1 MFILGLLLL
10 VGCFAQHTVYY
21 FKESDLGQKDKRLR
35 TSTESTDPSEYS
47 VKYEFDTE
55 RNLFEIPS
63 SAFDYE
69 GDHQR
74 IYCDPVEG
82 PIIFNFN
89 NNNPCYLTILPDDG
103 ANFVGYDTDISIRV
117 SPSASSHGVNIYTN
131 TEKFLSKP
139 VTLLYKEKSDDEVAT
154 GSFFLGGWY
163 ANNGDSG
170 SRLNYYNISI
180 NLYYE
185 NANET
190 INFDNFR
197 PSIFGYD
204 NGPTDSQD
212 TGSFKITGICF
223 LNSPKFTEPTKTN
236 FKKFNF
242 PLNFEDSYNCGS
254 EHYKLTIQND
264 EVYIQSIE
272 IDNDPEN
279 STSYVL
285 VSLLSLLLALL
296 F

>member
-1 MFILGLLLL
+1 MFILGLLFL

-21 FKESDLGQKDKRLR
+21 FKESDIGQKDKRLR
-35 TSTESTDPSEYS
+35 TSTESTDPSEYN

-55 RNLFEIPS
+55 SNLFEIPS
-63 SAFDYE
+63 SAFDFE
-69 GDHQR
+69 GNDQR

-89 NNNPCYLTILPDDG
+89 NSKSCYLTILPDDG
-103 ANFVGYDTDISIRV
+103 ENFIGYDTNISIRV
-117 SPSASSHGVNIYTN
+117 SPSAASHGVNIYTN

-163 ANNGDSG
+163 VDNGKDNF
-170 SRLNYYNISI
+170 RLHYYNISI

-185 NANET
+185 NVNET
-190 INFDNFR
+190 FNFDNFR
-197 PSIFGYD
+197 SSTFGYD
-204 NGPTDSQD
+204 NGPIDSQD
-212 TGSFKITGICF
+212 TGSFKITNICF
-223 LNSPKFTEPTKTN
+223 SNPPKFTEPTKTN
-236 FKKFNF
+236 FNKYKF
-242 PLNFEDSYNCGS
+242 PLNFEDSYSCGS
-254 EHYKLTIQND
+254 ENYKLTIQSD
-264 EVYIQSIE
+264 EVYIQSVE
-272 IDNDPEN
+272 KDNDPEN